1 MEKFEILLQ
10 HRGRW
15 IVSFTQ
21 LFSFFFL
28 KKKKIAYID
37 TFFLFL
43 FSSKL
48 TLFLPFR
55 LNPYTDG
62 FSWARK
68 DGYEKHKGV
77 HKGDELTDEDD
88 DDL

>member
-1 MEKFEILLQ
+1 MDSKFYTA
-10 HRGRW
+10 
-15 IVSFTQ
+15 FF
-21 LFSFFFL
+21 LFFFFL
-28 KKKKIAYID
+28 KKKKLRYNLFIYIS
-37 TFFLFL
+37 
-43 FSSKL
+43 SSKL